1 MRSKT
6 TTDVLAGLPAD
17 LLAKVQAEAEQDAD
31 DVAEFIRRAAIRCS
45 AKVPKRQAIY
55 LPREALLGLGLAMRL
70 HRWER
75 IGLPIHLAF
84 GLPSSTEVVKFVT
97 RNMRGA
103 RLAELVDVL
112 SDAVAQVVI
121 QFLPWSMSDCELQCD
136 LAIVAQLDEE
146 LLLDAVADLVWQV
159 AEQQRAERP
168 IR

>member
-1 MRSKT
+1 ME
-6 TTDVLAGLPAD
+6 LQL
-17 LLAKVQAEAEQDAD
+17 
-31 DVAEFIRRAAIRCS
+31 
-45 AKVPKRQAIY
+45 
-55 LPREALLGLGLAMRL
+55 RL

-84 GLPSSTEVVKFVT
+84 GLPTSTDVVRFVT
-97 RNMRGA
+97 RSMQGA

-121 QFLPWSMSDCELQCD
+121 QFLPWSMSDCELRCD
-136 LAIVAQLDEE
+136 LAIVAQFDEE

-159 AEQQRAERP
+159 AEQQQRTERP